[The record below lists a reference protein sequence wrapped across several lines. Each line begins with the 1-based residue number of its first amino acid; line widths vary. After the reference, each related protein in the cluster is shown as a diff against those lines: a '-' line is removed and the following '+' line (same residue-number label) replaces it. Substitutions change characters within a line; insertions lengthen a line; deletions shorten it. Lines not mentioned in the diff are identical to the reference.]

1 MANPDEKGEA
11 SSIETETNRSSFDS
25 QPDLRVTGPMTLT
38 EKKRRATLERKMNIL
53 SEESL
58 NRSFRSTK
66 RCIREGLKQVPKKYR
81 QVVTSY
87 FKAREFQEKFNL
99 QKGLIGN
106 KGAIDKVVKEVELIE
121 EHAIEKIHQNRIKIL
136 QRKQEMLDPIR
147 ENRRNLEKERLE
159 RRFNESQAQSK
170 ARMASIQKENK
181 ITGIE
186 LERIERLVDPFVMF
200 EERKEEQKVKYK
212 ALKKKLASLTSLNGK
227 MLEAQSPTGTTEL
240 L

>member
-1 MANPDEKGEA
+1 
-11 SSIETETNRSSFDS
+11 
-25 QPDLRVTGPMTLT
+25 MTLT

-121 EHAIEKIHQNRIKIL
+121 EHAIEKIH
-136 QRKQEMLDPIR
+136 
-147 ENRRNLEKERLE
+147 
-159 RRFNESQAQSK
+159 
-170 ARMASIQKENK
+170 
-181 ITGIE
+181 
-186 LERIERLVDPFVMF
+186 
-200 EERKEEQKVKYK
+200 
-212 ALKKKLASLTSLNGK
+212 
-227 MLEAQSPTGTTEL
+227 
-240 L
+240 